1 MKKIIGIFLS
11 VITAVSCAAAVYAEP
26 SECCSIVFELT
37 SGIVIDDVNAD
48 KVVPVGTMNKLMT
61 VLLAAEKIS
70 CKELSLDTN
79 VKVSE
84 YANSMQGAQIWLMPN
99 ESITVEELLK
109 AIIIGNANDASV
121 VMAEA
126 VSGSEKKFVA
136 AMNNKAAELGM
147 ENTSFTNCC
156 GYYDDDKQFST
167 ASDISKLI
175 CELYKY
181 EFLTSYFTTWLDY
194 VRNDTAEL
202 VNANELVKKF
212 DGIIG
217 FKAGMSENSGHC
229 IAAAAQRGDK
239 TFGVIILGADDKDK
253 MFSAARTKL
262 ESVFADY
269 IVIKPEL
276 PEKIPSM
283 VGVRNS
289 LTTEIPVGI
298 GDIRN
303 DIRNI
308 VIPKGAAD
316 SISSVCIMPEQ
327 IYAPIRKG
335 DKVGEIQFYRKERY
349 LFSVDIFA
357 AENAD
362 EKTNFNVLLKL
373 LKMLISF

>member
-1 MKKIIGIFLS
+1 MKKITGIFLS

-239 TFGVIILGADDKDK
+239 AFGVIILGADDKDK

-298 GDIRN
+298 G

>member
-1 MKKIIGIFLS
+1 MKKFVGIFLS
-11 VITAVSCAAAVYAEP
+11 VIIAVSYALPAFAET

-70 CKELSLDTN
+70 CKELSLDTT

-109 AIIIGNANDASV
+109 GIIIGNANDASV
-121 VMAEA
+121 VIAEV

-136 AMNNKAAELGM
+136 AMNAKAVELGM
-147 ENTSFTNCC
+147 KNTSFTNCC
-156 GYYDDDKQFST
+156 GYYDDDKQLST

-181 EFLTSYFTTWLDY
+181 EFLTPYFTTWLDY

-202 VNANELVKKF
+202 VNSNELVKKI

-217 FKAGMSENSGHC
+217 FKAGVSENSGHC
-229 IAAAAQRGDK
+229 IAAAAKRGDK
-239 TFGVIILGADDKDK
+239 AFGVIVLGADDKDK

-269 IVIKPEL
+269 IVIKPD
-276 PEKIPSM
+276 PPDKIPSM

-289 LTTEIPVGI
+289 LKTEISVAFG
-298 GDIRN
+298 

-316 SISSVCIMPEQ
+316 SISSVCIIPEQ
-327 IYAPIRKG
+327 IYAPIRKD
-335 DKVGEIQFYRKERY
+335 DKVGEIQFYRKEKY

-357 AENAD
+357 SENAD

-373 LKMLISF
+373 LKMLVSF

>member
-11 VITAVSCAAAVYAEP
+11 FIIAASCAAAVYAEP

-79 VKVSE
+79 VEVSE

-121 VMAEA
+121 VIAEA

-136 AMNNKAAELGM
+136 AMNNKAVELGM

-156 GYYDDDKQFST
+156 GYYDDDKQLST

-181 EFLTSYFTTWLDY
+181 EFLTPYFTTWLDY

-239 TFGVIILGADDKDK
+239 AFGVIILGADDKDK

-289 LTTEIPVGI
+289 LTTEIPVDFG
-298 GDIRN
+298 

-373 LKMLISF
+373 LKMLVFFS